1 MDHTHTRKKGFGK
14 AALAALAMIATSV
27 LLFGYFSQSVLA
39 ADLGRSQTIPTS
51 YAAAPAELTPPT
63 GYQKADYTITADPL
77 CPDQAGS
84 QALTMEQAA
93 ELGAQMLWEVYGAD
107 LSGATI
113 YMGYS
118 SGTETFP
125 RAFWS
130 GDVRFGSSRTPQDP
144 GFTFSLDAVTGE
156 RFSACQSRVLD
167 VELDLGLDAAL
178 AENPQEYL
186 ELARQ
191 LALEKNLVHG
201 QVDAVSYN
209 CQGYAGNDP
218 DITFDVVG
226 TNGEKALVTLSRY
239 DRQLTAVGYDAE
251 RLIREPAQ
259 EQLDRKL
266 EVQVRAARAAGSGQ
280 GGGLL
285 QALEG

>member
-209 CQGYAGNDP
+209 CQGYA
-218 DITFDVVG
+218 
-226 TNGEKALVTLSRY
+226 
-239 DRQLTAVGYDAE
+239 
-251 RLIREPAQ
+251 
-259 EQLDRKL
+259 
-266 EVQVRAARAAGSGQ
+266 
-280 GGGLL
+280 
-285 QALEG
+285 